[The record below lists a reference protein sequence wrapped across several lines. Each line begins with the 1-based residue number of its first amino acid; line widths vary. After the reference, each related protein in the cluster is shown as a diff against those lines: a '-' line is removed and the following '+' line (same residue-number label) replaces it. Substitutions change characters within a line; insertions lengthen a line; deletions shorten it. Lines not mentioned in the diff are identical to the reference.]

1 MYSLSHRGIGVHAAE
16 AQVPNEL
23 DHAIRLLADAGAA
36 GLPPGSSRWKARSE
50 IPNVPD

>member
-23 DHAIRLLADAGAA
+23 DHAIRLLADAGERAHRIGSIVAQPA
-36 GLPPGSSRWKARSE
+36 GEPPT
-50 IPNVPD
+50 VVV